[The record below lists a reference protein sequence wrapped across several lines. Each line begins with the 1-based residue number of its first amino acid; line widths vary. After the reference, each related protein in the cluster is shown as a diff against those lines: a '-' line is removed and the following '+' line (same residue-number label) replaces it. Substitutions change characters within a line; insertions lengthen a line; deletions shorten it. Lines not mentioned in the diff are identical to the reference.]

1 MRNSF
6 LIYFLCF
13 SISIT
18 AQQTGHILEF
28 SKDGVSPPATLSELQ
43 WIQGHWTGEALGG
56 QVEEIWSPP
65 LGDSM
70 MGSFKLVHDGKV
82 KFYEI
87 ITISE
92 IEQTVIMRLKHFDS
106 ELKGWEEKGETVDF
120 KLVKLTPDKVFF
132 DGLTFER
139 ISDKEMNVYVR
150 FESDDEKSEGKFNYH
165 RVKP

>member
-1 MRNSF
+1 MRKSF
-6 LIYFLCF
+6 LLYFLYF

-18 AQQTGHILEF
+18 AQQTAHILEL
-28 SKDGVSPPATLSELQ
+28 SKDGISPKATMSDVQ

-56 QVEEIWSPP
+56 QVEEIWSAP
-65 LGDSM
+65 LGNSM

-106 ELKGWEEKGETVDF
+106 ELKGWEEKDETVDF

-139 ISDKEMNVYVR
+139 ISDEEMNVYVR
-150 FESDDEKSEGKFNYH
+150 FESEGDKTEGKFNYH

>member
-6 LIYFLCF
+6 LIYFLYF

-18 AQQTGHILEF
+18 AQQTGHILEL
-28 SKDGVSPPATLSELQ
+28 SKDGISPQATMADVE

-82 KFYEI
+82 I
-87 ITISE
+87 
-92 IEQTVIMRLKHFDS
+92 L
-106 ELKGWEEKGETVDF
+106 
-120 KLVKLTPDKVFF
+120 
-132 DGLTFER
+132 
-139 ISDKEMNVYVR
+139 
-150 FESDDEKSEGKFNYH
+150 
-165 RVKP
+165 